1 MPPMITIVFEA
12 VPQLSALSA
21 PPLPNA
27 RDLGIRLGRELID
40 LQFCLEKNL
49 LPPDARAPL
58 TIEAGG
64 RGRREDETAESREG
78 VFEEAVVGVARDH
91 GVPGDGGLDGGV
103 AEGEDDGGEV
113 TEAGVKVEKLGDE
126 EGVAGTSGDEEEGVE
141 PWRDLRSFACEAGA
155 AGNSCIKD
163 LSLGCVLFVVPVL
176 TKLEVESKVQE
187 KNFRCCGAMTYFPDE
202 VVEHIFDF
210 LSSHRDRNNVSTVC
224 KAWYLVEQLSRLRV
238 FVGNC
243 YAVRPER
250 VMARFPGMKC
260 LTVKGKPH
268 FADFNLVPHDWGGD
282 ALPWIETAARCCP
295 GLEELRLKRMVVSDE
310 SLELLARAFPNF
322 KSLVLIS
329 CEGFSTDGLA
339 EIATHCRQIKT
350 MESRSTDIPFI
361 NTILNSSYYGYA
373 SYIDPS
379 VKVMDYMGVLAL
391 YLILGPNYYHISH
404 VILLSVTRGLRE
416 LDLQENEVEDHG
428 RQWLSCFPDSCTSL
442 VSLNFACLKGEVN
455 TSALE
460 RLVARCQNLRCL
472 KLNRAISIESLI
484 KILAR
489 APNLVELGTG
499 SFTADHRTEAYQ
511 NLLNAFYKCNS
522 IRNLSGFWDAAPR
535 CLQAIYS
542 ICSSLTVLNLSYAPA
557 IQVND
562 LIKMIRHCFKL
573 QKLWVLD
580 SIGDKGLAAVA
591 CACKELQEL
600 RVFPSD
606 VYGTGIAAV
615 TEEGLVAI
623 SSGCPKLN
631 SLLYFCHQMTNAA
644 LITVA
649 KNCPHFTRF
658 RLCILD
664 PVKPDP
670 ISNEP
675 LDEGFG
681 AIVKSCKDLKRL
693 SLSGLLTDKVFLYIG
708 MYASRLEM
716 LSIAFAGESDK
727 GMVYV
732 LNGCKNLKKLEIRDS
747 PFGDAALLENV
758 GKYETMRSLWMS
770 SCDVTQGGCKAL
782 AAKMPRLNVEV
793 INEREESDEMVENPS
808 DMHRVEKM
816 YVYRTL
822 TGPRDDAPDFVWTF

>member
-1 MPPMITIVFEA
+1 MILCDFIRKGGIVF
-12 VPQLSALSA
+12 
-21 PPLPNA
+21 
-27 RDLGIRLGRELID
+27 
-40 LQFCLEKNL
+40 
-49 LPPDARAPL
+49 
-58 TIEAGG
+58 TI
-64 RGRREDETAESREG
+64 
-78 VFEEAVVGVARDH
+78 
-91 GVPGDGGLDGGV
+91 
-103 AEGEDDGGEV
+103 
-113 TEAGVKVEKLGDE
+113 
-126 EGVAGTSGDEEEGVE
+126 SGA
-141 PWRDLRSFACEAGA
+141 DLRSFACEAGA
-155 AGNSCIKD
+155 AGKSYIK
-163 LSLGCVLFVVPVL
+163 GWIVL
-176 TKLEVESKVQE
+176 TLEEERKVQR
-187 KNFRCCGAMTYFPDE
+187 KVFPGCGAMTYFPDE

-224 KAWYLVEQLSRLRV
+224 KAWYLVERLSRRCV

-243 YAVRPER
+243 YVLRPER
-250 VMARFPGMKC
+250 VMARFPRMKC

-268 FADFNLVPHDWGGD
+268 FADFNLVPHDWGGY
-282 ALPWIETAARCCP
+282 ALPWIEAAARCCP
-295 GLEELRLKRMVVSDE
+295 GLDELRLKRMVVSDD
-310 SLELLARAFPNF
+310 SLEVLARSFPKF
-322 KSLVLIS
+322 KALVLIS

-339 EIATHCRQIKT
+339 AIATHC
-350 MESRSTDIPFI
+350 
-361 NTILNSSYYGYA
+361 
-373 SYIDPS
+373 
-379 VKVMDYMGVLAL
+379 
-391 YLILGPNYYHISH
+391 
-404 VILLSVTRGLRE
+404 RGLRE

-484 KILAR
+484 RILAQ
-489 APNLVELGTG
+489 APSLVELGTG
-499 SFTADHRTEAYQ
+499 SFTADHLTEAYQ
-511 NLLNAFYKCNS
+511 NLINAFYRCKS
-522 IRNLSGFWDAAPR
+522 IRNLSGFWDASPR
-535 CLQAIYS
+535 CLQSIYS
-542 ICSSLTVLNLSYAPA
+542 ICSNLTVLNLSYAPA
-557 IQVND
+557 IQGND

-580 SIGDKGLAAVA
+580 CIGDKGLAAVA
-591 CACKELQEL
+591 SACKELQEL

-606 VYGTGIAAV
+606 ISGTGTAAV

-644 LITVA
+644 LITIA
-649 KNCPHFTRF
+649 NNCPHFTRF

-664 PVKPDP
+664 PRKPDP
-670 ISNEP
+670 ITNHP

-681 AIVKSCKDLKRL
+681 AVVKSCKDLKRL

-708 MYASRLEM
+708 MYAARLEM

-770 SCDVTQGGCKAL
+770 SCDVTLGGCRAL
-782 AAKMPRLNVEV
+782 ATKMPRLNVEV
-793 INEREESDEMVENPS
+793 INEMDENDEMVENPS

-816 YVYRTL
+816 YVYRSL
-822 TGPRDDAPDFVWTF
+822 TGPRNDAPEFVWIF